1 MGFTHLPHIH
11 ICIIVT
17 LRNRQKRY
25 QLIKT
30 QNSRSLKKNLNW
42 LFNPRKH
49 FSCFLTACRYILR
62 KMLSYEPDLRPS
74 IPGIRKTDWMCKPI
88 KNVGESSVSSLSVA
102 AGIYMHQI
110 LDYSPILSNCAF
122 PFLETAFNNDIQTW

>member
-1 MGFTHLPHIH
+1 MGFTDLPQIH
-11 ICIIVT
+11 VCINYCRVEKP
-17 LRNRQKRY
+17 QKRY

-30 QNSRSLKKNLNW
+30 QNFKVPLKWNLNY

-49 FSCFLTACRYILR
+49 FSCCLTACRYLLR

-74 IPGIRKTDWMCKPI
+74 ILSIRKTDWMCKPI

-102 AGIYMHQI
+102 AGIYINASNTVLLTNINQ
-110 LDYSPILSNCAF
+110 LLLPLSW
-122 PFLETAFNNDIQTW
+122 DVI

>member
-1 MGFTHLPHIH
+1 MGFTHLPKIH
-11 ICIIVT
+11 VCINYCRVEKP
-17 LRNRQKRY
+17 QKRY

-30 QNSRSLKKNLNW
+30 QNFKVPLKWNLNY

-49 FSCFLTACRYILR
+49 LSCCLTACRYLLR

-74 IPGIRKTDWMCKPI
+74 ILSIRKTDWMCKPI

-102 AGIYMHQI
+102 AGIYINASNTVLLTNINQQ
-110 LDYSPILSNCAF
+110 LLPLSC
-122 PFLETAFNNDIQTW
+122 DVI